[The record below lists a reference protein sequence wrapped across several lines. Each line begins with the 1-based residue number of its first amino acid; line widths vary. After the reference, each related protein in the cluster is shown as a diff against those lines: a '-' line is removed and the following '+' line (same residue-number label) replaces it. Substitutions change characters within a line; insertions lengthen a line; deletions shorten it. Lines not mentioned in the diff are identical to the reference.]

1 MHTKSDTIAHITE
14 AIQATGVIPDASA
27 EYDIDA
33 IADELHTAARGWDLA
48 DLDTWVF
55 WSAIQRHSRH
65 ALHDGQ
71 NKASVE
77 VSADTD
83 IILNDLAYAAERV
96 TQAREDTRAAESA
109 RDALLT
115 RAAHTGAATQSELA
129 QLAGVTRARVNQ
141 IINR

>member
-1 MHTKSDTIAHITE
+1 MHTQSDALAHITE
-14 AIQATGVIPDASA
+14 AIEATGVIPDAA
-27 EYDIDA
+27 ADYDLDA
-33 IADELHTAARGWDLA
+33 IANELHTAAGGWDLT
-48 DLDTWVF
+48 DLDAEILWWVV
-55 WSAIQRHSRH
+55 QRH

-71 NKASVE
+71 DKAPVE

-83 IILNDLAYAAERV
+83 MILNDLEYAAEQV
-96 TQAREDTRAAESA
+96 TQAREDIRAAEAA